1 MPKVEMDLETTV
13 EPARVR
19 AALIDFSPRR
29 PEIWPGITPGM
40 YEVYSVGGDHGR
52 HQGRHKG
59 ARHDGHTARRR
70 GSRVHIEWNR
80 TPTTFSGRVAAFL
93 ITATKGRPVAASFT
107 KAMDKLEREP
117 MEG

>member
-1 MPKVEMDLETTV
+1 MPTVEMDLETTV

-40 YEVYSVGGDHGR
+40 YEVYSVGETTADIKESTKAPGMTVTPR
-52 HQGRHKG
+52 
-59 ARHDGHTARRR
+59 DGG

-93 ITATKGRPVAASFT
+93 ITATKGRPVAASFK
-107 KAMDKLEREP
+107 KAMDKLEHEP